1 MSVSLSLR
9 LIIDATDCPVKAE
22 VYRLAARNGVPVV
35 LVSARDIGAPFEPW
49 LTKVIAGEGA
59 VADTIAGEAA
69 TTDLVITDDAGLVG
83 KLLAKQV
90 KALTTRG
97 QRWTPEGPLPQLS
110 ERIRGNN
117 RSRFEAVLG
126 DEIAERLKVR

>member
-1 MSVSLSLR
+1 MSVPVSLR
-9 LIIDATDCPVKAE
+9 LIVDATDCPVKAE
-22 VYRLAARNGVPVV
+22 VYRLAARHGVPVV

-69 TTDLVITDDAGLVG
+69 APDLVITDDAELVK
-83 KLLAKQV
+83 KLTAKQV

-97 QRWTPEGPLPQLS
+97 QRWTQEGPLPPLPD
-110 ERIRGNN
+110 RARGNS
-117 RSRFEAVLG
+117 RSRFESVLG